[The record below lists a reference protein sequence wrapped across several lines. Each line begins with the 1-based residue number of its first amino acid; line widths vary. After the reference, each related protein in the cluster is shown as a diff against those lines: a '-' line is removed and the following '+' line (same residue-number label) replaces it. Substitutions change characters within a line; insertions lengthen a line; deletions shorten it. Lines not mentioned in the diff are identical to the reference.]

1 MMIEQAIAIGL
12 NRVHFPVTA
21 LGPGRRIGI
30 WFQGCS
36 IGCRGCMSLDTWA
49 PAVAPEPLSAVFA
62 RLDGWL
68 AEADGVTISGGEPF
82 EQPEALY
89 GLLLGLKTRSS
100 GSVLVYSGNAFARL
114 QELHADILAEIDVVI
129 TEPFDDTRQEP
140 TLLRGSSNQVVNC
153 LTDRGIAL
161 WQEAVRA
168 EGSTRSMDVVFGP
181 DGGIWLAGIPRPGD
195 LERLSEHLAT
205 AGLSAKT
212 SAGRIGRRS

>member
-21 LGPGRRIGI
+21 LGPGRRVAI

-49 PAVAPEPLSAVFA
+49 QAAATEPLSTVFA
-62 RLDGWL
+62 RIEAWL

-82 EQPEALY
+82 DQPEALY
-89 GLLLGLKTRSS
+89 GLLLGLKARSS
-100 GSVLVYSGNAFARL
+100 GSILVYSGYDFTRL
-114 QELHADILAEIDVVI
+114 QDRHADILAEIDVVI
-129 TEPFDDTRQEP
+129 TERYDEARQDP
-140 TLLRGSSNQVVNC
+140 ALLRGSSNQVVNC

-181 DGGIWLAGIPRPGD
+181 EGDIWLAGIPRPGD

-212 SAGRIGRRS
+212 SAGRIGGRS